1 MEMDEET
8 SNAVIGIGRGV
19 LWGAVT
25 IVALVMLYA
34 VVHRAVLP

>member
-1 MEMDEET
+1 MDEET
-8 SNAVIGIGRGV
+8 CNAVIGITRGV

-34 VVHRAVLP
+34 VVHRLP